1 MPVANNDSACVTGYP
16 ERIKITRP
24 GRQGCMIETFNLTK
38 KYDQKAVVNN
48 LSLKVDAGEIF
59 GFLGPNGAGKTT
71 TMKMLLGLV
80 QPTSGTGKVAGF
92 DIVKQ
97 VLDVRRSCGVL
108 PDPAGFY
115 DNLNA
120 RQNLKFYGSLYGLD
134 EADLKRRVE
143 ATLDLVGLRDAKDK
157 KIGKF
162 SKGMKQRFGVAQAIV
177 HDPPVLMFDEPTAG
191 IDPQGAEDFRAIM
204 RQMKERGKT
213 IFMTSHI
220 MPEVEAICD
229 RIGIIVN
236 GEMKICGNVDELVSQ
251 YSRRQGYQ
259 LKLRVKDIDEGAV
272 RNSLKNIADIYS
284 IVRNDGFFLVNAKE
298 DVSEDVSRSIIREK
312 GVITELESYR
322 PSLNEIFL
330 EVTRPVSGD

>member
-1 MPVANNDSACVTGYP
+1 V
-16 ERIKITRP
+16 
-24 GRQGCMIETFNLTK
+24 ET
-38 KYDQKAVVNN
+38 
-48 LSLKVDAGEIF
+48 GEIF

-80 QPTSGTGKVAGF
+80 HPSSGTGKVAGF
-92 DIVKQ
+92 DIIHK

-115 DNLNA
+115 DNLTA
-120 RQNLKFYGSLYGLD
+120 RQNLKFYGSLYNLD
-134 EADLKRRVE
+134 GDDLKMRVE
-143 ATLDLVGLRDAKDK
+143 TTLDLVGLKDAKEK

-162 SKGMKQRFGVAQAIV
+162 SKGMRQRFGVAQAIV

-191 IDPQGAEDFRAIM
+191 IDPQGAEDFHVLV
-204 RQMKERGKT
+204 RQLKARGKT
-213 IFMTSHI
+213 IFLTSHV

-229 RIGIIVN
+229 RIGIIIN
-236 GEMKICGNVDELVSQ
+236 GEMKICGNVDELVDQ

-272 RNSLKNIADIYS
+272 RNSLKDIANIYS
-284 IVRNDGFFLVNAKE
+284 IVRNDGFFMVNAKE

-330 EVTRPVSGD
+330 DVTRPVAGGEQG